1 MTRNLSK
8 PVVRRTRTGALILA
22 AALAACDRSANG
34 DTGRGAYADTDSMGV
49 GPSAVSTVPLHARPG
64 LLENS
69 VAVMSRSQP
78 GVFYSMNDSDN
89 EPLVFALDTTGHDRG
104 LWRVTNATNID
115 WESASL
121 GPCGAAQ
128 RATTCLYI
136 GDTGDNESVYPTRAI
151 YRAAEPSSAQS
162 AGFNG
167 QFAAEKLTYTYS
179 DGPHN
184 VEAMYVA
191 PNGDMIFIA
200 KSPLRARDGHL
211 RPALV
216 YRLAAS
222 AWSSNQGVAELT
234 DSLSIVPGSA
244 PLRVVT
250 DASRSP
256 DARHLAVRTYGQV
269 FVYATDSATGRV
281 DHSIAPAI
289 CNIVSL
295 GEAQGE
301 GISWTDNRGRF
312 IFTSEGGASPL
323 MIATCPLPSRS
334 P

>member
-8 PVVRRTRTGALILA
+8 TVVRVIRLGVLALAGLG
-22 AALAACDRSANG
+22 AACDRPANG
-34 DTGRGAYADTDSMGV
+34 DTGRSAYVDTDSMGV
-49 GPSAVSTVPLHARPG
+49 QPAAVSTVPLHARPE

-69 VAVMSRSQP
+69 VAVMSRRQP

-89 EPLVFALDTTGHDRG
+89 EPLVFALDTAGNDRG
-104 LWRVTNATNID
+104 LWRVSGATNID
-115 WESASL
+115 WESAAL
-121 GPCGAAQ
+121 GPCGGAAH
-128 RATTCLYI
+128 AATCLYI
-136 GDTGDNESVYPTRAI
+136 GDTGDNASEYPTRAV
-151 YRAAEPSSAQS
+151 YRAPEPSAAQD

-167 QFAAEKLTYTYS
+167 QFTARKLTYAYA

-191 PNGDMIFIA
+191 PNGDMFFIA

-211 RPALV
+211 RQALV
-216 YRLAAS
+216 YRLAAG
-222 AWSSNQGVAELT
+222 AWSSTKAIAELT

-244 PLRVVT
+244 PLRVIT
-250 DASRSP
+250 DASLSP
-256 DARHLAVRTYGQV
+256 NGHHLAVRTYEQV

-281 DHSIAPAI
+281 DHVVAPAI

-301 GISWTDNRGRF
+301 GISWADDRGRF

-323 MIATCPLPSRS
+323 VIANCPLPR
-334 P
+334 

>member
-8 PVVRRTRTGALILA
+8 TVVRRIEFGLL
-22 AALAACDRSANG
+22 ALASVIAACERSANG
-34 DTGRGAYADTDSMGV
+34 DTGRSAYVDTDSMGV
-49 GPSAVSTVPLHARPG
+49 QPTAISTMPLHARPE

-69 VAVMSRSQP
+69 VAVMSRRQP

-89 EPLVFALDTTGHDRG
+89 EPLVFALDTAGNDRG
-104 LWRVTNATNID
+104 LWRVSNATNID

-121 GPCGAAQ
+121 GPCAGAAP
-128 RATTCLYI
+128 ATTCLYI
-136 GDTGDNESVYPTRAI
+136 GDTGDNGSVYPTRAV
-151 YRAAEPSSAQS
+151 YRAAEPTAAPSP
-162 AGFNG
+162 GFNG
-167 QFAAEKLTYTYS
+167 QFTAEKLTYAYA

-191 PNGDMIFIA
+191 PNGDMFFIA

-211 RPALV
+211 RPAAV
-216 YRLAAS
+216 YRLPAQ
-222 AWSSNQGVAELT
+222 AWSATQAIAELT

-250 DASRSP
+250 DAALSP
-256 DARHLAVRTYGQV
+256 NGRHLAVRTYEQV
-269 FVYATDSATGRV
+269 FVYTTDSATGRI
-281 DHSIAPAI
+281 DHSVAPAI
-289 CNIVSL
+289 CNIVAL

-301 GISWTDNRGRF
+301 GISWADDHGRF

-323 MIATCPLPSRS
+323 VIANCPVPVGR
-334 P
+334 

>member
-1 MTRNLSK
+1 MRPFAL
-8 PVVRRTRTGALILA
+8 VVA
-22 AALAACDRSANG
+22 AVVSACDRAANG
-34 DTGRGAYADTDSMGV
+34 GTERNAYVDTDSMGV
-49 GPSAVSTVPLHARPG
+49 QPTAIATVPLHARPE

-89 EPLVFALDTTGHDRG
+89 EPLVLALDTAGNDRG
-104 LWRVTNATNID
+104 LWRVSNASNID

-121 GPCGAAQ
+121 GPCGDTAHAS
-128 RATTCLYI
+128 TCLYI
-136 GDTGDNESVYPTRAI
+136 GDTGDNESVYPTRAV
-151 YRAAEPSSAQS
+151 YRAAEPTAAQS

-167 QFAAEKLTYTYS
+167 AFAADKLTYVYA

-191 PNGDMIFIA
+191 PNGDMFLIA

-216 YRLAAS
+216 YRLSAQ
-222 AWSSNQGVAELT
+222 AWSSTKAIAELT

-250 DASRSP
+250 DAALSP
-256 DARHLAVRTYGQV
+256 NGRHLAVRTYEQV

-281 DHSIAPAI
+281 NHSVPPSI
-289 CNIVSL
+289 CNIVAL

-301 GISWTDNRGRF
+301 GISWVDDDGRF

-323 MIATCPLPSRS
+323 VIANCPVPAGR
-334 P
+334 

>member
-8 PVVRRTRTGALILA
+8 PVIRRTRVGVLILTA
-22 AALAACDRSANG
+22 VFAACDRSANG
-34 DTGRGAYADTDSMGV
+34 DTGRGAYVDTDSMGV
-49 GPSAVSTVPLHARPG
+49 LPAAISTVPLHARPE

-121 GPCGAAQ
+121 GPCGQAAH
-128 RATTCLYI
+128 AATCLYI
-136 GDTGDNESVYPTRAI
+136 GDTGDNESDYPTRAI
-151 YRAAEPSSAQS
+151 YRAAEPSAAQS
-162 AGFNG
+162 AGVNG
-167 QFAAEKLTYTYS
+167 AFTAEKLTYVYS

-184 VEAMYVA
+184 VEAMYVG
-191 PNGDMIFIA
+191 PNGDMFFIA
-200 KSPLRARDGHL
+200 KSPPRARDGHL
-211 RPALV
+211 RPALL
-216 YRLAAS
+216 YRLPAS
-222 AWSSNQGVAELT
+222 AWSATRAIAELT

-250 DASRSP
+250 DASLSP
-256 DARHLAVRTYGQV
+256 DGRHLAVRTYEQV
-269 FVYATDSATGRV
+269 FVYATDSTTGRV
-281 DHSIAPAI
+281 DHSVAPAI

-301 GISWTDNRGRF
+301 GISWVDNRGRF

-323 MIATCPLPSRS
+323 VIATCPLPR
-334 P
+334 

>member
-1 MTRNLSK
+1 M
-8 PVVRRTRTGALILA
+8 GALILSV
-22 AALAACDRSANG
+22 ALAACDRTANG
-34 DTGRGAYADTDSMGV
+34 DTGRGAYVDTDSMGV
-49 GPSAVSTVPLHARPG
+49 QPAAISTVPLHARPG

-69 VAVMSRSQP
+69 VAAMSRSQP

-89 EPLVFALDTTGHDRG
+89 EPLVFALDTMGQDRG
-104 LWRVTNATNID
+104 IWRVTNATNID

-121 GPCGAAQ
+121 GSCGEAR

-136 GDTGDNESVYPTRAI
+136 GDTGDNESVYPTRAV
-151 YRAAEPSSAQS
+151 YRAPEPSAAQS

-167 QFAAEKLTYTYS
+167 AFTAEKLTYAYA
-179 DGPHN
+179 DGSHN

-191 PNGDMIFIA
+191 PNGDMFFIS
-200 KSPLRARDGHL
+200 KSPLRAPGGRL
-211 RPALV
+211 RPAMV
-216 YRLAAS
+216 YRLPAS
-222 AWSSNQGVAELT
+222 AWSAAKAIAELT

-250 DASRSP
+250 DASLSP
-256 DARHLAVRTYGQV
+256 DGRHLAVRTYGQV
-269 FVYATDSATGRV
+269 FVYATDPTTGRV

-289 CNIVSL
+289 CNIVPL

-301 GISWTDNRGRF
+301 GISWVDDRGRF
-312 IFTSEGGASPL
+312 VFTSEGGASPL
-323 MIATCPLPSRS
+323 VIATCPVPK

>member
-1 MTRNLSK
+1 MRI
-8 PVVRRTRTGALILA
+8 RIFILA
-22 AALAACDRSANG
+22 AMVAACDRPANG
-34 DTGRGAYADTDSMGV
+34 DTGRSAYVDTDSMGV
-49 GPSAVSTVPLHARPG
+49 KPVAISTVPLHARPE

-104 LWRVTNATNID
+104 LWRATNATNID

-121 GPCGAAQ
+121 GPCGEPR

-151 YRAAEPSSAQS
+151 YRAAEPSAAPS

-167 QFAAEKLTYTYS
+167 AFSAEKLTYAYA

-191 PNGDMIFIA
+191 PNGDMFFIA
-200 KSPLRARDGHL
+200 KTPLRASEGHL

-216 YRLAAS
+216 YRLPAS
-222 AWSSNQGVAELT
+222 AWSAPRAIAELI

-250 DASRSP
+250 DASLSP
-256 DARHLAVRTYGQV
+256 NAHHLAVRTYEQV
-269 FVYATDSATGRV
+269 FVYATDSLTGRI
-281 DHSIAPAI
+281 DHSVAPAI

-301 GISWTDNRGRF
+301 GISWADDRGRF

-323 MIATCPLPSRS
+323 VIATCPLPAR
-334 P
+334 

>member
-1 MTRNLSK
+1 MGTQ
-8 PVVRRTRTGALILA
+8 A
-22 AALAACDRSANG
+22 AAI
-34 DTGRGAYADTDSMGV
+34 
-49 GPSAVSTVPLHARPG
+49 STVPLHARPA

-89 EPLVFALDTTGHDRG
+89 EPLVFALDTTGKDRG

-121 GPCGAAQ
+121 GPCGQAQ
-128 RATTCLYI
+128 HATTCLYI
-136 GDTGDNESVYPTRAI
+136 GDTGDNESAYPTRAI
-151 YRAAEPSSAQS
+151 YRAAEPPAAQS

-167 QFAAEKLTYTYS
+167 AFAAERLTYAYA

-191 PNGDMIFIA
+191 PNGDMFFIA
-200 KSPLRARDGHL
+200 KSPLRARDGRL

-216 YRLAAS
+216 YRLPAS
-222 AWSSNQGVAELT
+222 AWSAAGRAIAQLT
-234 DSLSIVPGSA
+234 DSLSVVPGSA

-250 DASRSP
+250 DAALSP
-256 DARHLAVRTYGQV
+256 NGRHLAVRTYEQV

-281 DHSIAPAI
+281 DHSVGPAI
-289 CNIVSL
+289 CNIVVL

-301 GISWTDNRGRF
+301 GIGWANDRGRF

-323 MIATCPLPSRS
+323 MIATCPLPSQ
-334 P
+334 